1 MFLVASAAGWV
12 SRLIGR
18 PLCVR
23 WAAARPRDRHTRVCG
38 SERSISRPALALPSE
53 PGPPSPEPGLPLLRP
68 GPPSPEPGLPLL
80 RPVPP
85 SVEPG
90 PVAASAWPCS
100 QVTLSI
106 EARLVFLSV
115 ASQGLLA
122 ALRTCGSSVATIS
135 LRIET
140 VAACVGVSWHRIETA
155 GTSVAEKWQLLV
167 HFSPTEAVRVSCGFF
182 DASTEVSLVSSSGST
197 VPTEAVR
204 VSCGCFDAST
214 EVSLVSSSGST
225 VPTVVSLVSCGCSDA
240 STEVQSVSSS
250 RSTVPTVVSLV
261 SSSRSA
267 VPPVTSRGS
276 RAARHIPFTPTAN
289 PCTGWTRRTRPSHGQ
304 AYPFYPDRPHRAA
317 VRCWV
322 LTAYAL
328 DA

>member
-1 MFLVASAAGWV
+1 MLAALFRVWRYLVPRRCSRCRVMCRVVSAAGWV
-12 SRLIGR
+12 SRLVGR

-68 GPPSPEPGLPLL
+68 GPPSL
-80 RPVPP
+80 
-85 SVEPG
+85 EPG

-140 VAACVGVSWHRIETA
+140 AAACVGVSWHRIETA
-155 GTSVAEKWQLLV
+155 GTSVAQKWQLLA
-167 HFSPTEAVRVSCGFF
+167 H
-182 DASTEVSLVSSSGST
+182 SS
-197 VPTEAVR
+197 PTEAVR
-204 VSCGCFDAST
+204 VSCGCF
-214 EVSLVSSSGST
+214 
-225 VPTVVSLVSCGCSDA
+225 DA

-261 SSSRSA
+261 SSSRST
-267 VPPVTSRGS
+267 VPTVVSLVS
-276 RAARHIPFTPTAN
+276 RACR
-289 PCTGWTRRTRPSHGQ
+289 
-304 AYPFYPDRPHRAA
+304 
-317 VRCWV
+317 
-322 LTAYAL
+322 
-328 DA
+328 

>member
-1 MFLVASAAGWV
+1 MLAALSRVRLYLVPRRCSRCRVMFLVASAAGWV
-12 SRLIGR
+12 SRLVGR

-68 GPPSPEPGLPLL
+68 GPLSPEPGLPLL
-80 RPVPP
+80 RPGPLSP
-85 SVEPG
+85 EPG
-90 PVAASAWPCS
+90 SVAASAWPYS

-122 ALRTCGSSVATIS
+122 ALHTCGSSVGTIS

-167 HFSPTEAVRVSCGFF
+167 HFSPTEAVRVSCG
-182 DASTEVSLVSSSGST
+182 
-197 VPTEAVR
+197 
-204 VSCGCFDAST
+204 CFDAST
-214 EVSLVSSSGST
+214 
-225 VPTVVSLVSCGCSDA
+225 
-240 STEVQSVSSS
+240 
-250 RSTVPTVVSLV
+250 
-261 SSSRSA
+261 
-267 VPPVTSRGS
+267 
-276 RAARHIPFTPTAN
+276 
-289 PCTGWTRRTRPSHGQ
+289 
-304 AYPFYPDRPHRAA
+304 
-317 VRCWV
+317 
-322 LTAYAL
+322 
-328 DA
+328 

>member
-1 MFLVASAAGWV
+1 MLAALFRVWRYLVPRRCSRCRVMCRVVSAAGWV
-12 SRLIGR
+12 SRLVGR

-53 PGPPSPEPGLPLLRP
+53 PGPPSP
-68 GPPSPEPGLPLL
+68 
-80 RPVPP
+80 
-85 SVEPG
+85 EPG

-155 GTSVAEKWQLLV
+155 GTSVAQKWQLLA
-167 HFSPTEAVRVSCGFF
+167 H
-182 DASTEVSLVSSSGST
+182 SS
-197 VPTEAVR
+197 PTEAVR

-214 EVSLVSSSGST
+214 EVQSVSSSRST
-225 VPTVVSLVSCGCSDA
+225 VPTVMS
-240 STEVQSVSSS
+240 SVSSS

-261 SSSRSA
+261 SSSRST
-267 VPPVTSRGS
+267 VPTVVSLVS
-276 RAARHIPFTPTAN
+276 RACR
-289 PCTGWTRRTRPSHGQ
+289 
-304 AYPFYPDRPHRAA
+304 
-317 VRCWV
+317 
-322 LTAYAL
+322 
-328 DA
+328 